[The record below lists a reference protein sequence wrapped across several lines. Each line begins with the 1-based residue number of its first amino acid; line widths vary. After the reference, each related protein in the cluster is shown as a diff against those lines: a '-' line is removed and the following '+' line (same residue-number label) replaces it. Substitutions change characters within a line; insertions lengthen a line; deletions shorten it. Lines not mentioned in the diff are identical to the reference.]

1 MKPFLTQPKTQT
13 SLALSASLAILF
25 ITGLTLVDEKTPA
38 VRAWLTATF
47 THHWVGKS
55 SLGLLVFL
63 VAWVILR
70 ALPVRSEERQV
81 MVYAK
86 LLTITTIFSTVT
98 LAVFFA
104 IEAIG

>member
-1 MKPFLTQPKTQT
+1 MKSFLTQPKTQT

-25 ITGLTLVDEKTPA
+25 ITGFTLVDEKTPA

-55 SLGLLVFL
+55 VLGLLVFL

-70 ALPVRSEERQV
+70 ALPVQAEERQV
-81 MVYAK
+81 VVYAK
-86 LLTITTIFSTVT
+86 LLTLVTIFSTAALV
-98 LAVFFA
+98 VFFA